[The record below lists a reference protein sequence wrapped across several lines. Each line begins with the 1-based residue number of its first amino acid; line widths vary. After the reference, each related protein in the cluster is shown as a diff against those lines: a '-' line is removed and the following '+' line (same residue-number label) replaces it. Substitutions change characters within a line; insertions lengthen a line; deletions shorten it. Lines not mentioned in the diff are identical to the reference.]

1 MVPGISATVMSRFA
15 GKSRRDRFGA
25 TCYAAAMRAMV
36 MRALGEPDRLELME
50 LPDPMPGPG
59 QVAIDVD
66 AIGCNF
72 ADILICRGGY
82 QLKPA
87 LPFSPGA
94 EVAGRIAALGQ
105 GVQGFREGQ
114 KVTAQ
119 LGFGGYASRV
129 VAGVGQIR
137 PIAGELPAADAV
149 ALGVTYLT
157 SYLGLCDRARLSA
170 GETVLVHAAAGGV
183 GLAAVQIARA
193 IGARVIAG
201 ASSDDKLEL
210 ARKHGAHDTVRTSDP
225 SWPERVREL
234 TSGAG
239 ADVIYDSIGGE
250 IFEQSLKCIAWAGRV
265 LVIGFSS
272 GEIPSVKLNRV
283 LLKHVSIIGLH
294 LGTYE
299 QRAPSVLAEAVRRL
313 AELHAAGAV
322 RPLIHAS
329 YPLAEAPKALAELG
343 ARNTVGKLILIP

>member
-1 MVPGISATVMSRFA
+1 
-15 GKSRRDRFGA
+15 
-25 TCYAAAMRAMV
+25 MRAML
-36 MRALGEPDRLELME
+36 MRALGEPDRLELTE
-50 LPDPMPGPG
+50 LPDPVPGQG
-59 QVAIDVD
+59 QVAIEVE

-82 QLKPA
+82 QIKPE

-94 EVAGRIAALGQ
+94 EVAGRIAALGP
-105 GVQGFREGQ
+105 GAEGWREGQ
-114 KVTAQ
+114 QVTAQ

-129 VAGVGQIR
+129 LASVGQLR
-137 PIAGELPAADAV
+137 PIPGEMPAADAV

-157 SYLGLCDRARLSA
+157 SLLGLCDRARLGA

-193 IGARVIAG
+193 VGARVIAG

-210 ARKHGAHDTVRTSDP
+210 ARKHGAHDVVRTSDP
-225 SWPERVREL
+225 DWPERVREL

-239 ADVIYDSIGGE
+239 ADVIYDSVGGE
-250 IFEQSLKCIAWAGRV
+250 IFEHSLKCIAWAGRL

-283 LLKHVSIIGLH
+283 MLKHVSIIGLH
-294 LGTYE
+294 LATYE
-299 QRAPSVLAEAVRRL
+299 QRAPAVLADAAARL
-313 AELHAAGAV
+313 FQLYAQGAV

-329 YPLAEAPKALAELG
+329 YPLPEAHKALAELG
-343 ARNTVGKLILIP
+343 ARSTVGKLILIP

>member
-1 MVPGISATVMSRFA
+1 
-15 GKSRRDRFGA
+15 
-25 TCYAAAMRAMV
+25 MRAMV
-36 MRALGEPDRLELME
+36 MQALGEPDRLELTE
-50 LPDPMPGPG
+50 LPDPVPGPG
-59 QVAIDVD
+59 QVAIEVE

-82 QLKPA
+82 QIKPD

-94 EVAGRIAALGQ
+94 EVAGRIAALGP
-105 GVQGFREGQ
+105 GVEGWREGQ

-129 VAGVGQIR
+129 LAGVGQIR
-137 PIAGELPAADAV
+137 PIAGDMPAVDAV

-157 SYLGLCDRARLSA
+157 SMLGLCDRARLRA

-193 IGARVIAG
+193 VGARVIAG
-201 ASSDDKLEL
+201 ASSDDKLAL
-210 ARKHGAHDTVRTSDP
+210 ARKHGAHDVVRTNDAD
-225 SWPERVREL
+225 WPERVREL

-239 ADVIYDSIGGE
+239 ADVIYDSVGGE
-250 IFEQSLKCIAWAGRV
+250 IFEHSLKCIAWAGRL

-283 LLKHVSIIGLH
+283 MLKHVSIIGLH
-294 LGTYE
+294 LATYE
-299 QRAPSVLAEAVRRL
+299 QRAPQVLADAVQRL
-313 AELHAAGAV
+313 SELYAQGAV

-329 YPLAEAPKALAELG
+329 YPLHEAPKALAELG
-343 ARNTVGKLILIP
+343 ARNTVGKLILVP

>member
-1 MVPGISATVMSRFA
+1 
-15 GKSRRDRFGA
+15 
-25 TCYAAAMRAMV
+25 MRAMV
-36 MRALGEPDRLELME
+36 MRALGEPDRLELTE
-50 LPDPMPGPG
+50 LPDPVPGPG
-59 QVAIDVD
+59 QVAIDVE

-82 QLKPA
+82 QIKPE

-94 EVAGRIAALGQ
+94 EVAGRIAALGA
-105 GVQGFREGQ
+105 GVDGWREGQ

-129 VAGVGQIR
+129 LAGVGQIR
-137 PIAGELPAADAV
+137 AMADEMPAADAV

-157 SYLGLCDRARLSA
+157 SLLGLCDRARLKA
-170 GETVLVHAAAGGV
+170 GESVLVHAAAGGV

-193 IGARVIAG
+193 VGARVIAG

-210 ARKHGAHDTVRTSDP
+210 ARQHGAHDTVRTSDAN
-225 SWPERVREL
+225 WPERVREL

-239 ADVIYDSIGGE
+239 VDVIYDSVGGE
-250 IFEQSLKCIAWAGRV
+250 IFEQSLKCIAWAGRL

-283 LLKHVSIIGLH
+283 MLKHVSIIGLH

-299 QRAPSVLAEAVRRL
+299 QRAPAVLADAVQRL
-313 AELHAAGAV
+313 SELYVEGAV

-329 YPLAEAPKALAELG
+329 YPLAQAPKALAELG
-343 ARNTVGKLILIP
+343 ARSTVGKLILIP